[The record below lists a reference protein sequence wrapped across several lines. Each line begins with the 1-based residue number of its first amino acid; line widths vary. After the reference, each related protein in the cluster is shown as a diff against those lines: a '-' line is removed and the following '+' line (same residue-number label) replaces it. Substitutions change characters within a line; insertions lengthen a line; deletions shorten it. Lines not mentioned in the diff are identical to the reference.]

1 MFGRSRP
8 EALERIVYCSR
19 ARIDTTSLQAIAEI
33 LGVSQRNNA
42 REGLTGALAVNDGW
56 FLQVV
61 EGPGPAID
69 RLLRRLAADP
79 RHAELEVL
87 SRRSVSGRLF
97 ADWSMVAASAYGMI
111 VLSQGIRLMDPTF
124 SHYAMVSAHI
134 GLGYVVDVALLV
146 GVWERW
152 LAGEPAAGP
161 AAWAKAAR
169 LTAARRR
176 KRGEACPS

>member
-1 MFGRSRP
+1 MTPWQSGGLAFGFV
-8 EALERIVYCSR
+8 VY
-19 ARIDTTSLQAIAEI
+19 AIAWLRGGQPER
-33 LGVSQRNNA
+33 LGAGVLLFG
-42 REGLTGALAVNDGW
+42 GLLA
-56 FLQVV
+56 
-61 EGPGPAID
+61 GPANAWEIGGVYPAWVALD
-69 RLLRRLAADP
+69 GAILLLFVWLCFR
-79 RHAELEVL
+79 AE
-87 SRRSVSGRLF
+87 R
-97 ADWSMVAASAYGMI
+97 WWPMVAASAYGMI

-134 GLGYVVDVALLV
+134 GLGYVVDLALLV

-176 KRGEACPS
+176 KGGEACPS

>member
-1 MFGRSRP
+1 MTPWQSGGLAFGFV
-8 EALERIVYCSR
+8 VY
-19 ARIDTTSLQAIAEI
+19 AIAWLRGGQPER
-33 LGVSQRNNA
+33 LGAGVLLFG
-42 REGLTGALAVNDGW
+42 GLLA
-56 FLQVV
+56 
-61 EGPGPAID
+61 GPANAWEIGGVYPAWVALD
-69 RLLRRLAADP
+69 GAILLLFVWLCFR
-79 RHAELEVL
+79 AE
-87 SRRSVSGRLF
+87 R
-97 ADWSMVAASAYGMI
+97 WWPMVAASAYGMI

-134 GLGYVVDVALLV
+134 GLGYVVDLALLV

>member
-1 MFGRSRP
+1 MTPWQSGGLAFGFVVYAIAWLRGGRP
-8 EALERIVYCSR
+8 ER
-19 ARIDTTSLQAIAEI
+19 
-33 LGVSQRNNA
+33 LGAGVLLFG
-42 REGLTGALAVNDGW
+42 GLLA
-56 FLQVV
+56 
-61 EGPGPAID
+61 GPANAWEIGGVYPAWVALDGAILLLFVWLCFRVD
-69 RLLRRLAADP
+69 RWWP
-79 RHAELEVL
+79 
-87 SRRSVSGRLF
+87 
-97 ADWSMVAASAYGMI
+97 MVAASGYGMI

-134 GLGYVVDVALLV
+134 GLGYVVDLALLV
-146 GVWERW
+146 GVRERW

>member
-1 MFGRSRP
+1 MTPWQSGGLAFGFVVYAIAWLRGGRP
-8 EALERIVYCSR
+8 ER
-19 ARIDTTSLQAIAEI
+19 
-33 LGVSQRNNA
+33 LGAGVLLFG
-42 REGLTGALAVNDGW
+42 GLLA
-56 FLQVV
+56 
-61 EGPGPAID
+61 GPANAWEIGGVYPAWVALD
-69 RLLRRLAADP
+69 GAILLLFVWLCFR
-79 RHAELEVL
+79 AE
-87 SRRSVSGRLF
+87 R
-97 ADWSMVAASAYGMI
+97 WWPMVAASGYGMI

-134 GLGYVVDVALLV
+134 GLGYVVDLALLV

-176 KRGEACPS
+176 KGGEACPS

>member
-1 MFGRSRP
+1 MTPWQSGGLAFGFV
-8 EALERIVYCSR
+8 VY
-19 ARIDTTSLQAIAEI
+19 AIAWLRGGQPER
-33 LGVSQRNNA
+33 LGAGVLLFG
-42 REGLTGALAVNDGW
+42 GLLA
-56 FLQVV
+56 
-61 EGPGPAID
+61 GPANAWEIGGVYPAWVALD
-69 RLLRRLAADP
+69 GAILLLFVWLCFR
-79 RHAELEVL
+79 AE
-87 SRRSVSGRLF
+87 R
-97 ADWSMVAASAYGMI
+97 WWPMVAASAYGMI